1 MMTDETRALTSAIT
15 VDTWAKLVSFVEAN
29 EGVVTVSMQLLR
41 EVAGA
46 GRLGSQV
53 RAEILEKLHSLG
65 IDNIRDELP
74 NTQDATVLLYTIDSR
89 CGRVIQAILNVF
101 SGSNGEVLED
111 AAQTLSDLN
120 DVQDPNNLRVELYD
134 AVKILDDTAQ
144 KAREILA

>member
-1 MMTDETRALTSAIT
+1 MTDETRALASAVT
-15 VDTWAKLVSFVEAN
+15 VDTWNQLTEFVAAN

-46 GRLGSQV
+46 GRLGSTV
-53 RAEILEKLHSLG
+53 RAEILEKLNAFG
-65 IDNIRDELP
+65 VGVIRDELP
-74 NTQDATVLLYTIDSR
+74 NTQQATVLLYTIDSR
-89 CGRVIQAILNVF
+89 CGRVIQAILNVL
-101 SGSNGEVLED
+101 SGHNGEVLED

-134 AVKILDDTAQ
+134 AVKMLDDTAQ